1 MFKKQLDDKIE
12 HPKDEE
18 LGKKNIETMEKLVE
32 EMKENGDYIGDQKK
46 VLIKKSKKIKKNN

>member
-1 MFKKQLDDKIE
+1 VFKKQLDDKIE

-46 VLIKKSKKIKKNN
+46 VVVKKSKKIKK